1 MSQVEIKVLGTTDV
15 HGHIRPHTYF
25 EGERE
30 QDLGLAKIATLLKRE
45 REATPHVL
53 FVDSGDLLQGSP
65 LIDWFRR
72 NGGPDRVDPMV
83 ETLGHLDLAAWGVGN
98 HDFNYGLDLLFKAQ
112 KDARYPFVSSNVY
125 WARTPDLVF
134 DPFVIK
140 EVGGIKV
147 GFIGATPPGVII
159 WDKAHVEGRMEFG
172 DIVTAFA
179 LHVPEMKAKGADL
192 VIGLP
197 HTGLGGDGEHG
208 PTYGGYSKGSGLPPE
223 NVGLVLA
230 REIEHLDAL
239 FLGHTHQAVAMEEN
253 GVAIVQAEM
262 GGKRLACVHFVLESY
277 SGGWKLVHKAVSTL
291 STAGV
296 PPDPDVLRLS
306 EEAHRATLAYVSAP
320 IATTTSSWVA
330 RNERVEDTPLM
341 DLIHAVQLDR
351 TGAQLSAVS
360 AFNTEI
366 GLTAGDISLAHI
378 AAIYPV
384 ENTLVAIRVTG
395 KQLREFLEYSAR
407 YFAPHE
413 AGGTIFAKDVKGY
426 NFDMVSG
433 VDYEIDVLRPVGSR
447 ITRLEYLGAPVNDEM
462 TFSLAMNS
470 YRQRGGGGY
479 EMIKNAPVIYS
490 QEENIRELIIEYLR
504 EKAAIDPE
512 DVFEDNWRIVPPG
525 VIDAETFTYR
535 VGAGTEAGAT
545 RT

>member
-1 MSQVEIKVLGTTDV
+1 MRTVEIKVLGTTDV

-30 QDLGLAKIATLLKRE
+30 QDLGMAKIATLLERE
-45 REATPHVL
+45 RQTCQHVL

-72 NGGPDRVDPMV
+72 NGGAEAVDPMV
-83 ETLGHLDLAAWGVGN
+83 ETLSHLGLAAWGVGN

-134 DPFVIK
+134 DPYVIK
-140 EVGGIKV
+140 EVGGVKV
-147 GFIGATPPGVII
+147 GFIGATPPGVVI

-179 LHVPEMKAKGADL
+179 LHVPEMKSKGADL

-197 HTGLGGDGEHG
+197 HTGLGGDGEYG

-239 FLGHTHQAVAMEEN
+239 FLGHTHQPVAMTEN

-262 GGKRLACVHFVLESY
+262 GGKRLACVHFVLESW
-277 SGGWKLVHKAVSTL
+277 SGGWKVVHKAASTVSTQ
-291 STAGV
+291 GV
-296 PPDPDVLRLS
+296 LPHPDVLRLGAA
-306 EEAHRATLAYVSAP
+306 AHEATLEYVSAP
-320 IATTTSSWVA
+320 IATTRSDWPA

-341 DLIHAVQLDR
+341 DLIHAVQLER

-360 AFNTEI
+360 AFNTDI
-366 GLTAGDISLAHI
+366 GLLAGPVSLAQI

-395 KQLREFLEYSAR
+395 RELREFLEYSAR
-407 YFAPHE
+407 YFAPYQE
-413 AGGTIFAKDVKGY
+413 GSGIFEKDVKGY
-426 NFDMVSG
+426 NFDMVAG
-433 VDYEIDVLRPVGSR
+433 VDYEIDITRPVGSR

-462 TFSLAMNS
+462 TFSFAMNS

-479 EMIKNAPVIYS
+479 EMIRSAPVVYS
-490 QEENIRELIIEYLR
+490 QEENIRELVVDFLR
-504 EKAAIDPE
+504 ERGAIEPA
-512 DVFEDNWRIVPPG
+512 DVFVNNWRIVPPG
-525 VIDAETFTYR
+525 LIDTETFTYR
-535 VGAGTEAGAT
+535 AAVPVT
-545 RT
+545 